1 MRSEKGLVME
11 TKLKSQKEAKNVYLE
26 VGVLTQIAREKR
38 REKRKTQSVADPGA
52 ELDTNTRV
60 GAGVEKEGEIEVRV
74 MTEEEG
80 DLVLERRKTEK
91 QIKGLSQGVGQE
103 TGDLGLREGRRKG
116 PVKK

>member
-1 MRSEKGLVME
+1 ME

-60 GAGVEKEGEIEVRV
+60 
-74 MTEEEG
+74 
-80 DLVLERRKTEK
+80 
-91 QIKGLSQGVGQE
+91 
-103 TGDLGLREGRRKG
+103 
-116 PVKK
+116 